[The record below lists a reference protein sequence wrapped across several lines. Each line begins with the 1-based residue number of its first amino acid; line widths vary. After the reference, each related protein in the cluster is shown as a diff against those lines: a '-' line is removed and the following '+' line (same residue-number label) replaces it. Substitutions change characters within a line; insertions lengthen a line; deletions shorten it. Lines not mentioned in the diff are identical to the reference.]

1 MEDID
6 ETGMGG
12 LETEASLTA
21 IDTKFGPEE
30 NRVKEIILEQLQI
43 HKPDDASRGNDD
55 KASEKATSAGIKAKL
70 DDEFGGNWNVV
81 VGEVFVTCL
90 SLLPYDRYG
99 FFKAQTFNILVF
111 ETSGERAA

>member
-6 ETGMGG
+6 EMGMGG
-12 LETEASLTA
+12 LETESTLTA

-30 NRVKEIILEQLQI
+30 NKVKEIILEQLQAF
-43 HKPDDASRGNDD
+43 KPEETKGGDD
-55 KASEKATSAGIKAKL
+55 KAGERAASINIKARL
-70 DDEFGGNWNVV
+70 DEEFGGNWNVV

-90 SLLPYDRYG
+90 SLLPYDRFG

-111 ETSGERAA
+111 ETSGERAS

>member
-6 ETGMGG
+6 ETGIGA
-12 LETEASLTA
+12 LETESALTS
-21 IDTKFGPEE
+21 IDTKLGPEE
-30 NRVKEIILEQLQI
+30 NRVKEIIIEQMMI
-43 HKPDDASRGNDD
+43 HKLDDGARGSED
-55 KASEKATSAGIKAKL
+55 KASEKATSAAIKSKL
-70 DDEFGGNWNVV
+70 DEEFGGNWNVV

-111 ETSGERAA
+111 ETSGERPA